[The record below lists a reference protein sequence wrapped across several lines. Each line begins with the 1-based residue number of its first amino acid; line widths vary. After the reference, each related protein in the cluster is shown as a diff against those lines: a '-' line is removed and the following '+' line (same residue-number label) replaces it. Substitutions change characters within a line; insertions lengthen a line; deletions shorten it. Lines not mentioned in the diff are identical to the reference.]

1 MPIWNRCPSADTIKP
16 TSIFYKIP
24 YRKLTLIVH
33 MPHPLKYIGNKIGYS
48 LTIFLGG
55 HKMVAAMLI
64 GAVIA
69 ILGAMAVGEVVAYLE
84 YPEVSN
90 INVLPI
96 IILLGALAML
106 LVLLG

>member
-1 MPIWNRCPSADTIKP
+1 
-16 TSIFYKIP
+16 
-24 YRKLTLIVH
+24 
-33 MPHPLKYIGNKIGYS
+33 
-48 LTIFLGG
+48 
-55 HKMVAAMLI
+55 MVAAMLI

-69 ILGAMAVGEVVAYLE
+69 ILGAMAVSEGVAYLE

-96 IILLGALAML
+96 IILLGALVML